1 MATDYRKFTITSI
14 PDPSSGG
21 LFIPDYERDMKAI
34 VNQAVKSALS
44 EGGYFKTSSRVV
56 DKITGET
63 RLDVYVHSADA
74 SVVSDSLKTELGK
87 LTYKDDFGRPTQDPK
102 YALTSSSPTKRE
114 VRALSKEEERGD
126 TEVTR
131 FNKSAWLKVIGLLTS
146 IADIT
151 RRILS
156 SVIAFSTQTVKDMVT
171 AHNLGMGYESVR
183 NYRHVE
189 TAHGMK
195 EGTITEAVAGEQ
207 QKYGNITSL
216 DEKSLEYIALI
227 MGNKV
232 ADMATMGLGASN
244 PEAIVEAIVDRA
256 NELANQGINSVGQ
269 YVGEQQARRELYSY
283 LLKYSPQI
291 ADIFATMQEE
301 QHNINSLFRNQ
312 AETFEEWK
320 NVLPTSRGNHIPAE
334 YNVATTTGQEW
345 NVVKEI
351 YNQIKEGIA
360 LAIAPEI
367 LALLRRIANVR
378 VGMSD
383 RESKALD
390 EKNKALNQQFI
401 DSAKVQLTTLGDTE
415 ADKQRALALN
425 YYIKEL
431 EDENSKRDKIANLVP
446 TSDEIVVKGQDL
458 AETAIRFRVAMNQE
472 KYSPEMKYVVDTY
485 LDPNK
490 RKKVEDRL
498 LKEAQNQRRMDKAT
512 EELERIEDSPEFQAE
527 LNNLKSRY
535 GGFHSSGVNQA
546 TALLKARYLYGAKAD
561 FRYDEKGRERP
572 LYEQVSLALKAGYI
586 TSSGGVTPNYGVNT
600 DKLDLTGEDFDKA
613 LYEALYKKYRNALA
627 GYLANELIYQSK
639 ERAKEGTPAY
649 DLDVL
654 QRTYGSDLAGLANK
668 IGTGKGSIISSA
680 TMDANGL
687 ITHRIVF
694 DLNNNGEVEASDI
707 PLMSYTTNRISDV
720 NRITDVEI
728 SNGKVNTV
736 RTSASVQASK

>member
-1 MATDYRKFTITSI
+1 MATDYHKFTITSI

-21 LFIPDYERDMKAI
+21 LFIPDYERDMRAI

-44 EGGYFKTSSRVV
+44 EGGYFKTASRVV
-56 DKITGET
+56 DKKTGET
-63 RLDVYVHSADA
+63 RLDVYVHSDDA
-74 SVVSDSLKTELGK
+74 NVVSDSLRTELGK

-114 VRALSKEEERGD
+114 VRALSKEEGRGD

-131 FNKSAWLKVIGLLTS
+131 FNKGAWLKVIGLLTS
-146 IADIT
+146 IASIT

-351 YNQIKEGIA
+351 YSQIKEGIA